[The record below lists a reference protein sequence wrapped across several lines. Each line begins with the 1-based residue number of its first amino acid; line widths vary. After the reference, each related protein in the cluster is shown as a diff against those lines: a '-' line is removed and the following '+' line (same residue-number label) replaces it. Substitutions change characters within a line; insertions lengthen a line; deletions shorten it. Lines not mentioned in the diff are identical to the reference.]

1 MLLSI
6 HMPIW
11 SWSILHEFSFNN
23 NFYNSQQ
30 NKAYVYSPINEQHGV
45 MLIIIV
51 IIMYQYSHILFVSLI
66 ASTNTLMV
74 NGLSVQLCGIWCESP
89 PGELKTNWMCQL
101 ARFSSLLYRR
111 MHEYSVHIALLQVW
125 PWLCSNRQFII
136 HSKSPT
142 LKKDTEHLFKKKWYY
157 KLLFLRNKN
166 QIKIMRN

>member
-1 MLLSI
+1 MSSSIVSSWCIRFTMLLSI

-11 SWSILHEFSFNN
+11 SWSILHEYSFNN

-66 ASTNTLMV
+66 ASTNTLKV

-111 MHEYSVHIALLQVW
+111 MHEYSVHIALPKSGRGYLVIDN
-125 PWLCSNRQFII
+125 LSYTANRQLKERYWTFIQEEMI
-136 HSKSPT
+136 
-142 LKKDTEHLFKKKWYY
+142 L
-157 KLLFLRNKN
+157 
-166 QIKIMRN
+166 